1 MKKILGLIAIIA
13 VAFFLVAGI
22 AKAAPTTTFFQSIA
36 PTTNSTYNVGTS
48 ALKWLNAYFN
58 QASTTDITISGK
70 LFDSTGSAGT
80 SGKFL
85 KTSGTAATWTSLVS
99 GDITTAL
106 GFTPFGGT
114 NPLPV
119 ANGGTGAT
127 SFTSSN
133 LLYGAGTN
141 PVQTVGTSTLTASSP
156 LTGSFTH
163 VGTTGSLGCQVA
175 SGSQAGCLAS
185 ADFTTFNN
193 KQSALTFSTGLTNT
207 GGTVTV
213 NTSQNI
219 SALTNLTSN
228 GLVKTSGGGGTLSI
242 ATAGTD
248 YAPAT
253 SGSAILFGNGA
264 GGFSNVTV
272 STGLSFTGG
281 VLSATGGGGGGSGT
295 VGTSSSETSGYFPP
309 WTTTSGTPALLAGT
323 SQLFQNSTDINIGTT
338 TASGHQL
345 DVANTAGAATEVI
358 TGNSTTVGS
367 SLTISD
373 LTTAGNQYSA
383 LLNPSGTANTNVNT
397 IPLSATFSTGGG
409 TTGGLIFDTKAST
422 APIVFYAG
430 GNSLA
435 TNERLRIT
443 GAGLIGIASSTPT
456 SLLSV
461 GGNVFIGS
469 ATAGG
474 TNGTLT
480 VAGISTGLVKST
492 NGLFGSATA
501 GTDYEVP
508 LTFSTGLTRST
519 NTITVN
525 TTQNI
530 TTLSNLSVAGFVQ
543 TTSGGVLSSAALT
556 SGQVTTALGFTPF
569 GGTNPLPVANGG
581 TASTTAIVNG
591 IKYFDPTGTFE
602 TASTSFVRLSNG
614 NVGIGSTTPFSPLS
628 VSTMNQLP
636 ATMPIFT
643 IASTTGAAEM
653 TVLAN
658 GFTGFNDSAPDAP
671 ITASLNTFNTALGAA
686 NTGTTIHTIGPDG
699 AADRFTFDSTGAAS
713 VFTCRRGDT
722 TAASPTALLA
732 AENVCTFGLQGY
744 TGTVYTSTK
753 AQLNLLTTQNWSDTA
768 NGTAINFNTTAN
780 GSTVIREVG
789 RFDQSGYLG
798 VGTTT
803 PGALLDLSTTSAS
816 TLPGGAFGQLMLSD
830 MGAGTNLKHW
840 LFGSD
845 SGALTIGTTS
855 DKFATGTP
863 AVEIDKNGLF
873 GIGTSTP
880 SFQLSVQGKI
890 YSATGGYVFPD
901 GTVQTTA
908 AAGGSNFFSNS
919 GIFTSLST
927 GTNLGIGTTSPYS
940 ILSVLASFATT
951 TSPFS
956 VWGAASSTPQTL
968 VQTFNSSGT
977 WTKPA
982 GNILSVKVQVVGS
995 GGGGGASQSNSSS
1008 ASGGSSSNFAAATP
1022 CIATGGGGGGS
1033 GTTGQLVPQGGDG
1046 GGGAGGGGTNN
1057 AVNAF
1062 GGGSG
1067 ALETCTYTNATVGSS
1082 ITVTVATGGPGS
1094 TGSGSFPS
1102 QGTGFQTGG
1111 SGGNP
1116 NSAGGAGGGSTGTP
1130 TGASTGGVT
1139 TNGNPGSTVT
1149 GVSGLGGGAAVL
1161 STFGKGG
1168 NVTVSGGGSGN
1179 NGAVVVTVT
1188 FAAPSSPFPDFVL
1201 TPTTDASGN
1210 IQTQVGIGTSTPGA
1224 LLTLQSNTSDDFLD
1238 LWTQI
1243 SGTLVNF
1250 LQVDIY
1256 GHIVY
1261 HSDTLPTVTACGT
1274 SPSMGTPSSD
1284 EGGRIVVGSGTATS
1298 CTVTFAH
1305 PGPVGSVAYVNV
1317 WSVNGTLAANY
1328 QQSNTPDNTDFTF
1341 HSITNF
1347 ASNQIGYEV
1356 TWVK

>member
-36 PTTNSTYNVGTS
+36 PTTNNTYNVGTS

-85 KTSGTAATWTSLVS
+85 KTSGTAATWTALIS

-106 GFTPFGGT
+106 GFTPQAAGNYITALTGDVTASGPGSSAATLATVNANTGSFGSSTAIPNFTVNGKGLITAAGMNVVIAPAGTLSGTTLNSTVVFSSLTSVGTLSSLNVSGNGTIGGTFTLSALTGTQCLQEISGVVSGTGSACGSGSGGVTGVTGAYPVISSGGSTPAISLAFGTTTSNTWAGTQTFTNSPIFSVLGAGTVNSTSGGTIYSTATTSLSVGSPLTVTGTLGALMGGT
-114 NPLPV
+114 NSTI
-119 ANGGTGAT
+119 NC
-127 SFTSSN
+127 
-133 LLYGAGTN
+133 
-141 PVQTVGTSTLTASSP
+141 QT
-156 LTGSFTH
+156 
-163 VGTTGSLGCQVA
+163 A

-185 ADFTTFNN
+185 SDFTTFNN

-213 NTSQNI
+213 NT
-219 SALTNLTSN
+219 A
-228 GLVKTSGGGGTLSI
+228 
-242 ATAGTD
+242 
-248 YAPAT
+248 
-253 SGSAILFGNGA
+253 
-264 GGFSNVTV
+264 
-272 STGLSFTGG
+272 
-281 VLSATGGGGGGSGT
+281 
-295 VGTSSSETSGYFPP
+295 
-309 WTTTSGTPALLAGT
+309 
-323 SQLFQNSTDINIGTT
+323 
-338 TASGHQL
+338 
-345 DVANTAGAATEVI
+345 
-358 TGNSTTVGS
+358 
-367 SLTISD
+367 
-373 LTTAGNQYSA
+373 
-383 LLNPSGTANTNVNT
+383 
-397 IPLSATFSTGGG
+397 
-409 TTGGLIFDTKAST
+409 
-422 APIVFYAG
+422 
-430 GNSLA
+430 
-435 TNERLRIT
+435 
-443 GAGLIGIASSTPT
+443 
-456 SLLSV
+456 
-461 GGNVFIGS
+461 
-469 ATAGG
+469 
-474 TNGTLT
+474 
-480 VAGISTGLVKST
+480 
-492 NGLFGSATA
+492 
-501 GTDYEVP
+501 
-508 LTFSTGLTRST
+508 
-519 NTITVN
+519 
-525 TTQNI
+525 QNI
-530 TTLSNLSVAGFVQ
+530 TTLSNLTVAGFVQ

-556 SGQVTTALGFTPF
+556 SGQVTTALGFTPL
-569 GGTNPLPVANGG
+569 GGTNPLPIANGG

-614 NVGIGSTTPFSPLS
+614 NVGIGSTTPGSPLS
-628 VSTMNQLP
+628 LQYADTTGQAGLYVDNASAAAGNIFFSSHRTTTGNLGNFRYIGYDAGSTNHEFALFSGV
-636 ATMPIFT
+636 AT
-643 IASTTGAAEM
+643 SLTTGAYSGALTFS
-653 TVLAN
+653 TVN
-658 GFTGFNDSAPDAP
+658 SG
-671 ITASLNTFNTALGAA
+671 GAD
-686 NTGTTIHTIGPDG
+686 TE
-699 AADRFTFDSTGAAS
+699 RFRVDSTG
-713 VFTCRRGDT
+713 
-722 TAASPTALLA
+722 
-732 AENVCTFGLQGY
+732 Y
-744 TGTVYTSTK
+744 
-753 AQLNLLTTQNWSDTA
+753 
-768 NGTAINFNTTAN
+768 I
-780 GSTVIREVG
+780 
-789 RFDQSGYLG
+789 G

-803 PGALLDLSTTSAS
+803 PFALMDLATTSAS
-816 TLPGGAFGQLMLSD
+816 TLPGGAFGQLALTD
-830 MGAGTNLKHW
+830 TGASANLKHL
-840 LFGSD
+840 LFTFD
-845 SGALTIGTTS
+845 SGAFSISTTS
-855 DKFATGTP
+855 DKYATGTP
-863 AVEIDKNGLF
+863 AIEIDKNGLF

-1102 QGTGFQTGG
+1102 QGTGFQVGG

-1116 NSAGGAGGGSTGTP
+1116 GSAGGAGGGSTGTP

-1188 FAAPSSPFPDFVL
+1188 FAAPASPFPDFVL
-1201 TPTTDASGN
+1201 TPITDASGN
-1210 IQTQVGIGTSTPGA
+1210 IQTQVGVGTSTPGA

-1261 HSDTLPTVTACGT
+1261 HSDTLPTVTSCGT